1 MHVHT
6 VSGISLFTGCHGN
19 EQNECFSLAHDRRS
33 IISLREPNFPIALT
47 AGTQHYFHLLKSVKS
62 VINNDSEFCTLGIH
76 FSILY
81 IFVTM
86 NHKIHNISFAYVL
99 LTCYFHNYV
108 NSHVFAFFRE
118 PLAVFLYTLARTY
131 PR

>member
-1 MHVHT
+1 MFASLFNHEDYLIAYILVIHVLGNGLT
-6 VSGISLFTGCHGN
+6 CMYTISGISLFTGCHGN

-76 FSILY
+76 FSIIY

-86 NHKIHNISFAYVL
+86 I
-99 LTCYFHNYV
+99 
-108 NSHVFAFFRE
+108 E
-118 PLAVFLYTLARTY
+118 
-131 PR
+131 